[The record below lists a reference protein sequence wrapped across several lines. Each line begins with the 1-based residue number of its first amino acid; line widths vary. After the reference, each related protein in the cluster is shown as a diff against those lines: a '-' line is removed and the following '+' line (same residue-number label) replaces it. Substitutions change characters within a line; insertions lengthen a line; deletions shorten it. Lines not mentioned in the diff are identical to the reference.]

1 MSKNPKVKIDP
12 NLLKELEQAATGS
25 HEVEA
30 VFALRPPDP
39 PQKYLK
45 PEQTQS
51 MVQNLLARV
60 EQETAEAPQD
70 INVFKYLG
78 SFLVVASP
86 VLIRKLMEQHEIAS
100 AMANRQPGSM
110 KLSASDESSE
120 QVR

>member
-1 MSKNPKVKIDP
+1 MSKNPKVKIDS

-78 SFLVVASP
+78 SFLVVASANF
-86 VLIRKLMEQHEIAS
+86 VRKMLEQDEIAS
-100 AMANRQPGSM
+100 AMANRQPDSM
-110 KLSASDESSE
+110 ELSALDRRAE
-120 QVR
+120 